1 MKQVAGTIKLELA
14 QYREMEAFAQ
24 FASDL
29 DASTQQLL
37 ARGQRLTQLLKQPQY
52 SPLTVEEQVIVIFAG
67 TKGYLD
73 GVAVDQVDAY
83 EARLV
88 TDIRANAG
96 EILDTLSETKK
107 IDDDLEAKLHKY
119 LDSFTKGFTS
129 AAEAA

>member
-1 MKQVAGTIKLELA
+1 
-14 QYREMEAFAQ
+14 MEAFAQ

-73 GVAVDQVDAY
+73 KIEVNQVDAY
-83 EARLV
+83 ESRLIQ
-88 TDIRANAG
+88 DIRANAG
-96 EILDTLSETKK
+96 EILDTLGETKK
-107 IDDDLEAKLHKY
+107 IDDDLEAKMHKY
-119 LDSFTKGFTS
+119 LEAFTNGFAN